1 MKSEQLLSTL
11 LCSHAPRLISL
22 KFLGN
27 RQRIFPIQKR
37 EKNPL
42 TLKNRKTRSGQGQMV
57 PREIITQTQEARTLK
72 ETENWSWIIFQLI
85 NCWNGANS
93 TSGHAFIKLQDWV
106 TLTSYCLSPCLS
118 NQTRKP
124 ITQTGSVQQ
133 CCPIP
138 QILLKQLQV
147 SHPRFIT
154 ISAAQRHNS
163 PRYLIPWNAGGKTSL
178 YRPNIPWNCCCSC
191 SLIPPRC
198 SGNAALWQSWGMRNS
213 PRALGFNRMAGC
225 CIVQHISMILT
236 AQKVCGPE
244 GPTKNIKK

>member
-1 MKSEQLLSTL
+1 M
-11 LCSHAPRLISL
+11 SL

-27 RQRIFPIQKR
+27 RQRVSPIQKR
-37 EKNPL
+37 EKNPF
-42 TLKNRKTRSGQGQMV
+42 TQKNRKTSSGQGQMV

-72 ETENWSWIIFQLI
+72 ETENWAWIIFQLI

-93 TSGHAFIKLQDWV
+93 TSGPGFIKLQDWV

-124 ITQTGSVQQ
+124 IPQTGQVQQ

-138 QILLKQLQV
+138 HISLKQLQV
-147 SHPRFIT
+147 SYPRFI
-154 ISAAQRHNS
+154 IVSAAQRHSS
-163 PRYLIPWNAGGKTSL
+163 PRYLIPWNPGGKTSL
-178 YRPNIPWNCCCSC
+178 YRSNIPRNCCCSC

-198 SGNAALWQSWGMRNS
+198 SGNAALWWCWGMRNS
-213 PRALGFNRMAGC
+213 PRAPGFNRTAGC
-225 CIVQHISMILT
+225 CTGLHISMILT
-236 AQKVCGPE
+236 AQNFCGPE